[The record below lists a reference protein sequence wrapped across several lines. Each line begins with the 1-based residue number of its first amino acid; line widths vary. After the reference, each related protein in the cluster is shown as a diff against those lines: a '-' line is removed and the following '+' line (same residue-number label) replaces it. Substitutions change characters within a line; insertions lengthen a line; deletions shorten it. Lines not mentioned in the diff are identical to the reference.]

1 MSGLDDELA
10 KAVQESEAVAAA
22 PPIEAPKGPEAP
34 PPAPRRSSAKR
45 SIGLLIALLI
55 GGGAILTLV
64 MTSFEKSM
72 AYSKDVDT
80 LLAERDRLVDRSV
93 KVQGRLVNGTLR
105 KRDEPCEYRFQV
117 QNNGKKLDVVFP
129 QCVVPDTFQDR
140 PGMPLDVTAEGKLLA
155 SGQFEATHIMTKCPT
170 KYEMEQ
176 RAAKGEEAPHAPFT
190 PPPAAPPQATN

>member
-1 MSGLDDELA
+1 MGAMSGLDDELA
-10 KAVQESEAVAAA
+10 KAVQESEAVAAVV
-22 PPIEAPKGPEAP
+22 PPEGPK
-34 PPAPRRSSAKR
+34 PPAPAASAPSKNTKR

-55 GGGAILTLV
+55 GGGGILTLI

-72 AYSKDVDT
+72 AYSKDVEQ
-80 LLAERDRLVDRSV
+80 LLAERDRLVDRAV
-93 KVQGRLVNGTLR
+93 KGPGRLVTGTLR
-105 KRDEPCEYRFQV
+105 TRAEPCECRFQV
-117 QNNGKKLDVVFP
+117 QKNGKTLDVVFP

-176 RAAKGEEAPHAPFT
+176 AAKRGEEAPHTLFN
-190 PPPAAPPQATN
+190 PPQATN